1 MVDAVGELLAAAGQ
15 AIAEDNGF
23 LKEKSAKRPLFMRVM
38 YYVIPMS
45 ILTGIY
51 IWILT
56 INSRRHLLPMEALQ
70 QYLRFQERHS

>member
-15 AIAEDNGF
+15 AIAEDSEF
-23 LKEKSAKRPLFMRVM
+23 LKEKCDKRPLFMRVM

-51 IWILT
+51 IWI
-56 INSRRHLLPMEALQ
+56 A
-70 QYLRFQERHS
+70 YY